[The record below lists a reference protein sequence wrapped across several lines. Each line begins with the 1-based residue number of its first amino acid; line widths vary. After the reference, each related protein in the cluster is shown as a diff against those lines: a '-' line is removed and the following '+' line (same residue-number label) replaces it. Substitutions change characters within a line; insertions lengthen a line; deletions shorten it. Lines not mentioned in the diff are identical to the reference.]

1 MSDPWIVWW
10 SALCAVTV
18 LNAALWVHSAR
29 TLGRRD
35 GALAADVHATRRM
48 LLWLSAGYVLGCGF
62 RSILPMVDVPRIC
75 LHDTWISR
83 IAVGRSVATVAE
95 VCFAAQW
102 ALLLREGA
110 AVSGRP
116 LARVMSCALV
126 PLILA
131 AEVFSWLAVLTSS
144 YLLHGVENSLWT
156 SAAALTVG
164 AFAQVR
170 SGLDDRGRRALA
182 AVIGGG
188 AVYILFMLAVDV
200 PMYLARWQTD
210 LAAGNQGLTVTEG
223 WREILQ
229 RCTVVRDWAAWRQDV
244 PWLSLYFSVAVWISI
259 ALARVP
265 PLRAEV
271 AADRRILAD
280 NLR

>member
-1 MSDPWIVWW
+1 
-10 SALCAVTV
+10 
-18 LNAALWVHSAR
+18 
-29 TLGRRD
+29 
-35 GALAADVHATRRM
+35 M

-62 RSILPMVDVPRIC
+62 RSLFPMVDVPRMC
-75 LHDTWISR
+75 LHDTVISR

-110 AVSGRP
+110 AASGRP
-116 LARVMSCALV
+116 LARVMSCVLV
-126 PLILA
+126 PLILV

-170 SGLDDRGRRALA
+170 SRLDDRGRRALA